1 MSSGPKSDSELAGFQ
16 RIAGTFV
23 HDFNN
28 LFQTALGNL
37 DLLSGRLNDPSNTEL
52 LNETIISV
60 ERAIA
65 LTERLNLVGNKYP
78 ERFERLDVTSG
89 VETAVADV
97 LKTLGPARKITFQRD
112 ATALYCRLPPGQLEN
127 ALSALIVAGPAAL
140 SKGSLAIETSACDIA
155 ESAEGLPS
163 GAYVR
168 ITITADN
175 SDAPPPPEPV
185 SPLALLNLDLGV
197 GLPLAQIFTA
207 QLGGACRMEQVGDG
221 VTRVDLFL
229 PGAVPGASV
238 APAKGAVVMEP
249 AGGTA
254 LVADNKVLIVDDNP
268 NIGDLLSHHLEGSG
282 LEPVVVNDLASALTV
297 FADGA
302 GFRLLVCDIQ
312 LGAGGAGDGMEFAE
326 QARGRKPALP
336 IIFIS
341 GQITQPD
348 TSTGFAFEN
357 TYFLRKPFRSKQ
369 FKDAVHELLGAGAGN
384 G

>member
-1 MSSGPKSDSELAGFQ
+1 MDSELAGFQ

-37 DLLSGRLNDPSNTEL
+37 DLLSGRLSDPSNTEL
-52 LNETIISV
+52 LNESIISV

-78 ERFERLDVTSG
+78 ERFERLDVNSRI
-89 VETAVADV
+89 ETTVAD
-97 LKTLGPARKITFQRD
+97 LRETLGPARKITFQRD

-140 SKGSLAIETSACDIA
+140 SKGALAIEVAACDVA
-155 ESAEGLPS
+155 DNADGLPA

-168 ITITADN
+168 ITVTADN
-175 SDAPPPPEPV
+175 SDAPPPPEPA
-185 SPLALLNLDLGV
+185 SPLARLNLDLGV

-207 QLGGACRMEQVGDG
+207 QLGGVCRLQQVGDR

-229 PGAVPGASV
+229 PGDVPGASV
-238 APAKGAVVMEP
+238 APAESAVVTEL

-312 LGAGGAGDGMEFAE
+312 LGAGGGGMELAG
-326 QARGRKPALP
+326 QARARKPALP

-341 GQITQPD
+341 GQIAQPD
-348 TSTGFAFEN
+348 TSTGFSFEN
-357 TYFLRKPFRSKQ
+357 TFFLRKPFRSKQ
-369 FKDAVHELLGAGAGN
+369 FKDAVHELLGPDAGN